1 MEEVFDAFVTVTPS
15 WERPANSANDNFGRS
30 AGGPGR
36 PDSHVAVGELSSLA
50 VVMEAPERLSLTR
63 LELTEP
69 TDTDCIVDIEWSGIS
84 TGTERLL
91 WSGRMPPFPGMGYPL
106 VPGYESVGIV
116 RQAGAKSDRRDGDR
130 VFVPGANCYRTAR
143 GLFGG
148 ASQSLV
154 VAGPRVLSCPTAL
167 AEQGVLISLAA
178 TAYHALYPNGSQGG
192 VLPGLI
198 VGHGVLGRLLARLM
212 LAADGAAQ
220 PTVWEI
226 EPVRMTGADG
236 YAVVHPDQDPRRDYH
251 CICDVSGDASIL
263 DALVQRLA
271 PGGEIVL
278 AGFYDKLS
286 LSFAPAFMREVR
298 LRIAAQFLPRDLE
311 AVMALIASGRLSL
324 DGLVTHQASPLDAS
338 GAYQTAFTD
347 PSCLKMVLDWR
358 KLS

>member
-1 MEEVFDAFVTVTPS
+1 MNTTAVLL
-15 WERPANSANDNFGRS
+15 ERPQHLRVVD
-30 AGGPGR
+30 
-36 PDSHVAVGELSSLA
+36 LA
-50 VVMEAPERLSLTR
+50 
-63 LELTEP
+63 LTEP
-69 TDTDCIVDIEWSGIS
+69 SADDVVVEVHWSGIS

-91 WSGRMPPFPGMGYPL
+91 FDGRMPTFPGMGYPL